1 MKKIL
6 ITLCVLFLSIL
17 VLSSCDLFKLGGGF
31 YAVGNPTTKENPPQL
46 TTTNNA
52 VSTTPTQGEV
62 EPTTTTTVQDG
73 SKTTTTTTTTTNSGG
88 SSVTSKPT
96 KLAAPEMEWHGDDY
110 TWKAV
115 AHADYYYFHY
125 GSDKVKV
132 TGLTY
137 TFNPKVDFNGKVYV
151 TACSN
156 NPLYL
161 ESDES
166 NFIWISVLA

>member
-1 MKKIL
+1 MKKTL

-62 EPTTTTTVQDG
+62 EPTTTTTVQNG
-73 SKTTTTTTTTTNSGG
+73 STTTTTTTTTNSGG
-88 SSVTSKPT
+88 SSVTPTPT

>member
-1 MKKIL
+1 MAESS
-6 ITLCVLFLSIL
+6 F
-17 VLSSCDLFKLGGGF
+17 SSCSARKSVWLIVFFSIARASAIISSFIVRPL
-31 YAVGNPTTKENPPQL
+31 PTI
-46 TTTNNA
+46 
-52 VSTTPTQGEV
+52 STELRRADASSTP
-62 EPTTTTTVQDG
+62 
-73 SKTTTTTTTTTNSGG
+73 TTTTTTNSGG